1 MDGGAYVMKNL
12 NVSFGSE
19 PVLREIKEKYASR
32 KMTLLSNSAKETS
45 FQLVD
50 FSDQKNVFYSLN
62 RYRVLFE
69 SPFLNMGDIFIYDFF
84 DLAGDSLS
92 AFDEKV
98 RHWSGINADSSFLQS
113 VLLLSPLDGKPHN
126 RAVLTIWST
135 NKSDQVTLDTHDL
148 KKTLEPYVNHNYF
161 RTTYKVLL

>member
-50 FSDQKNVFYSLN
+50 FSDQKNVFYSPN
-62 RYRVLFE
+62 RYRVLF
-69 SPFLNMGDIFIYDFF
+69 
-84 DLAGDSLS
+84 
-92 AFDEKV
+92 
-98 RHWSGINADSSFLQS
+98 
-113 VLLLSPLDGKPHN
+113 
-126 RAVLTIWST
+126 
-135 NKSDQVTLDTHDL
+135 
-148 KKTLEPYVNHNYF
+148 
-161 RTTYKVLL
+161 